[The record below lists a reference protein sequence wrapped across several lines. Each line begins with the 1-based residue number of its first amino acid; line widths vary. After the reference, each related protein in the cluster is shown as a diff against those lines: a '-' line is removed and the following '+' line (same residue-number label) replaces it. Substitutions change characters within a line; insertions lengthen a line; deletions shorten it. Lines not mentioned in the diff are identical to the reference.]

1 MFRMGSDSQKDID
14 RDQKMYRCIDGGMWN
29 VECGMGGGKVVASK
43 SDDWKFIIIVHK
55 LIRKLI
61 SCIVGIVV
69 VLKYKNT

>member
-1 MFRMGSDSQKDID
+1 M
-14 RDQKMYRCIDGGMWN
+14 
-29 VECGMGGGKVVASK
+29 VEGGGRVIGSK

-69 VLKYKNT
+69 VLKIITIHKNNH